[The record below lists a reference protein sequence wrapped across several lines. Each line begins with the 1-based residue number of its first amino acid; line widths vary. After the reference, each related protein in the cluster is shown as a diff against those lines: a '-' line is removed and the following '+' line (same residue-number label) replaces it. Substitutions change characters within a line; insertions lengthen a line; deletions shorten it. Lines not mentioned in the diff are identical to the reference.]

1 MKRSKIAR
9 ALLVLAL
16 LIALGGA
23 AVWLATGAHRGWSQT
38 SVQTMQ
44 LDEITGIE
52 TPVYEDRFVAGVDFL
67 GITLLGAGA
76 LAAGSLF
83 FRKTKNNNT

>member
-1 MKRSKIAR
+1 MKRI
-9 ALLVLAL
+9 LILLAL
-16 LIALGGA
+16 VVAVGGLG
-23 AVWLATGAHRGWSQT
+23 VWFATGAHRGWSQT

-83 FRKTKNNNT
+83 FRKTKNQH

>member
-1 MKRSKIAR
+1 MKRI
-9 ALLVLAL
+9 LILLAL
-16 LIALGGA
+16 VVAVGGLG
-23 AVWLATGAHRGWSQT
+23 VWFATGAHRGWSQT

-83 FRKTKNNNT
+83 FRKTKKQH

>member
-1 MKRSKIAR
+1 MKRI
-9 ALLVLAL
+9 LILLAL
-16 LIALGGA
+16 VVAVGGLG
-23 AVWLATGAHRGWSQT
+23 VWFATGAHRGWSQT
-38 SVQTMQ
+38 SVQTIQ

-83 FRKTKNNNT
+83 FRKTKNQH

>member
-1 MKRSKIAR
+1 MKRI
-9 ALLVLAL
+9 LILLAL
-16 LIALGGA
+16 VVAVGGLG
-23 AVWLATGAHRGWSQT
+23 VWFATGAHRGWSQT

-67 GITLLGAGA
+67 GATLLGAGA
-76 LAAGSLF
+76 LAAGSFF
-83 FRKTKNNNT
+83 FRKTKKQH